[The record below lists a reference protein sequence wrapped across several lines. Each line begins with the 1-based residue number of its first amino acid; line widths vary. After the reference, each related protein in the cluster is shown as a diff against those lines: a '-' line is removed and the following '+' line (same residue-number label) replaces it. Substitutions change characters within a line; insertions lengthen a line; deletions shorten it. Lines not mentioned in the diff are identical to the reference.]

1 MTTNKE
7 NPTRNH
13 IHIPALGEGHLLIDG
28 HPVRVKA
35 GSVEIHGVGN
45 PHEITA
51 VTLTIFP
58 ETITIDGD
66 LKDA

>member
-1 MTTNKE
+1 MTTHKKY
-7 NPTRNH
+7 PPRNH
-13 IHIPALGEGHLLIDG
+13 IHIPAIGEGHLLIDG
-28 HPVRVKA
+28 RPVRVKA
-35 GSVEIHGVGN
+35 GSVELHGVGN
-45 PHEITA
+45 PNEITT